1 MSSDDRDRDCG
12 IVYTFYP
19 DRGIWQAGRPERE
32 PPPGR
37 RRTRASAVLVIVGLV
52 MGAALAGGVLRD
64 TQWKNSAQTM
74 TLSTRLA
81 GAPSSPDDAGRPDL
95 VSVLVAERVAG
106 SGVVYDSGELVLTTT
121 QVVKDASAGEVTIRL
136 GDGTTTAARVVATDA
151 ASGIVVLKPG
161 SPSVC

>member
-1 MSSDDRDRDCG
+1 MSSDDRDRDSG

-19 DRGIWQAGRPERE
+19 DRGVWQAGRPEPE

-37 RRTRASAVLVIVGLV
+37 RSRASAVLVIAGLV

-64 TQWKNSAQTM
+64 QQWKDVPRTM

-95 VSVLVAERVAG
+95 VSVIVAERVAG
-106 SGVVYDSGELVLTTT
+106 SGVVYDSGGLVLTTT
-121 QVVKDASAGEVTIRL
+121 QVVKDASGEVTIRL

-151 ASGIVVLKPG
+151 TSGIVVLRPAA
-161 SPSVC
+161 PEVC